1 MHDES
6 NLAIMIKTDL
16 FFPLVSI
23 NLEIR
28 KYAQIPFKASYKN
41 GKSLLYNALFYFGVL
56 VRVKK
61 KCLSTNKK

>member
-28 KYAQIPFKASYKN
+28 KHAQVPFKDSYKN

-56 VRVKK
+56 ERVKK
-61 KCLSTNKK
+61 IV